1 CSQKSRKK
9 RKIEDSALAS
19 PAKIYV
25 VSSLSEAARSSP
37 DSPDPRFPN
46 IAATTSSLLFNPAH
60 PAHQPSPALQFNPLV
75 STGPVTASKLATHI
89 HPGTTPEQLA
99 AAAAAHHGAA
109 AAAAAMAI
117 PNAAGQLEG
126 ALAAPKYGTLIPNRV
141 FVGGISGDTTEAELC
156 RLFSSYGNVKSTK
169 IIVDRAGVSK
179 GYGFVTF
186 ETEHEAQR
194 LQSDG
199 DCIVLRDRKLNIAP
213 AIKKQTICAT
223 NGAVYYAAT
232 PPTPT
237 INNIPIEQFA
247 TVYPPGVPTIYPPTM
262 PYQPFYQYYSVPM
275 NVPTLWPQNYQGH
288 R

>member
-1 CSQKSRKK
+1 MENQSYPPFSIIHQRTDERNISRYPSGSYQGATEEH
-9 RKIEDSALAS
+9 RPDIGGFPSF
-19 PAKIYV
+19 
-25 VSSLSEAARSSP
+25 LSFQS
-37 DSPDPRFPN
+37 
-46 IAATTSSLLFNPAH
+46 TTNPAG
-60 PAHQPSPALQFNPLV
+60 PLELV
-75 STGPVTASKLATHI
+75 KLATHI
-89 HPGTTPEQLA
+89 HPTEPL
-99 AAAAAHHGAA
+99 AAAAAHHGT
-109 AAAAAMAI
+109 MAI
-117 PNAAGQLEG
+117 PNPAGQIEG

-275 NVPTLWPQNYQGH
+275 NVPTIWPQNYQGIYPC
-288 R
+288 

>member
-1 CSQKSRKK
+1 M
-9 RKIEDSALAS
+9 
-19 PAKIYV
+19 
-25 VSSLSEAARSSP
+25 SSYPSSSSEEAPRSSP
-37 DSPDPRFPN
+37 GCDPRYPQ

-60 PAHQPSPALQFNPLV
+60 PAHQPSPALPAFNPLV
-75 STGPVTASKLATHI
+75 SAGPVTASKLATHI

-275 NVPTLWPQNYQGH
+275 NVPTIWPQNYQGM
-288 R
+288 

>member
-1 CSQKSRKK
+1 
-9 RKIEDSALAS
+9 
-19 PAKIYV
+19 
-25 VSSLSEAARSSP
+25 
-37 DSPDPRFPN
+37 
-46 IAATTSSLLFNPAH
+46 
-60 PAHQPSPALQFNPLV
+60 
-75 STGPVTASKLATHI
+75 
-89 HPGTTPEQLA
+89 
-99 AAAAAHHGAA
+99 
-109 AAAAAMAI
+109 M
-117 PNAAGQLEG
+117 
-126 ALAAPKYGTLIPNRV
+126 
-141 FVGGISGDTTEAELC
+141 
-156 RLFSSYGNVKSTK
+156 
-169 IIVDRAGVSK
+169 
-179 GYGFVTF
+179 TF

-275 NVPTLWPQNYQGH
+275 NVPTIWPQNYQGM
-288 R
+288 